1 MNVSYK
7 KRLNFLKKIL
17 YGLIGFH
24 DIENYYLP
32 KDLFIKLN

>member
-1 MNVSYK
+1 MSFSYK

-17 YGLIGFH
+17 YGLIGFQ
-24 DIENYYLP
+24 DIENYDLL

>member
-1 MNVSYK
+1 MSVSYK
-7 KRLNFLKKIL
+7 KRLYFLKKIL

-24 DIENYYLP
+24 DIKKYYLL